1 MFAFGV
7 VLFALAL
14 VLSVAWHECGHM
26 WAAQATGMKVR
37 RYFVGFGPTL
47 WSVRRGETE
56 YGVKAL
62 PFGGF
67 CDIAGMTPYD
77 ELADD
82 ERDRAMFRQK
92 PWKRF
97 VVLLAGPA
105 QNFVLGF
112 VLIYFV
118 AVLAGL
124 PNLRDDADHAPV
136 YVEKVSCVASATDAA
151 GELLP
156 CSGAAPA
163 EAAGL
168 RPGDRIVAINGE
180 AVDNNSDLITTTQ
193 RTTGTASVQVQRD
206 DQTLTLQIPVTQVER
221 KMRTSNG
228 TLKSVTVGAIGV
240 TLTRP
245 DPIGPLEYNPLTA
258 IQGTF
263 EFTGHLAKATW
274 DALLSL
280 PSKIDD
286 LWTAVTGGPR
296 GEDTPVSV
304 YGASAMG
311 GEAAERGAWS
321 VFFMLLITINF
332 FLGAFNLVPL
342 LPLDG
347 GHMAI
352 VGYEKCR
359 DTVRRWMGRAEGGP
373 VDYMKLMP
381 LTYAVVIVMGAFMV
395 LTVTADII
403 NPIRLW

>member
-1 MFAFGV
+1 MLESPGFLFTILAFLV
-7 VLFALAL
+7 VLGPL
-14 VLSVAWHECGHM
+14 VFVHEYGH
-26 WAAQATGMKVR
+26 
-37 RYFVGFGPTL
+37 YIVGR
-47 WSVRRGETE
+47 WC
-56 YGVKAL
+56 GVKADTFSIGFGRKILGWTDKRGTEWKIGWL
-62 PFGGF
+62 PLGGYVQF
-67 CDIAGMTPYD
+67 AGDRDAVSQPDANWHNMPA
-77 ELADD
+77 E
-82 ERDRAMFRQK
+82 ERSHSFPAQ
-92 PWKRF
+92 PVWKRALI
-97 VVLLAGPA
+97 VLAGPVT
-105 QNFVLGF
+105 NFLFAIAIFAAFNMAYGVPTTPPVVG
-112 VLIYFV
+112 
-118 AVLAGL
+118 AVEPG
-124 PNLRDDADHAPV
+124 
-136 YVEKVSCVASATDAA
+136 SA
-151 GELLP
+151 
-156 CSGAAPA
+156 A
-163 EAAGL
+163 EAADL
-168 RPGDRIVAINGE
+168 RVGDRIVAINGE

-258 IQGTF
+258 IPGTF

>member
-1 MFAFGV
+1 M
-7 VLFALAL
+7 
-14 VLSVAWHECGHM
+14 
-26 WAAQATGMKVR
+26 
-37 RYFVGFGPTL
+37 
-47 WSVRRGETE
+47 
-56 YGVKAL
+56 
-62 PFGGF
+62 
-67 CDIAGMTPYD
+67 
-77 ELADD
+77 
-82 ERDRAMFRQK
+82 
-92 PWKRF
+92 
-97 VVLLAGPA
+97 
-105 QNFVLGF
+105 
-112 VLIYFV
+112 
-118 AVLAGL
+118 
-124 PNLRDDADHAPV
+124 
-136 YVEKVSCVASATDAA
+136 YVEEGQLCASATDAA

-180 AVDNNSDLITTTQ
+180 AVDNNSD
-193 RTTGTASVQVQRD
+193 RSRRRNAPRVPRRVQVQRD

-228 TLKSVTVGAIGV
+228 TLKSVTVGAVVRV

-245 DPIGPLEYNPLTA
+245 DPIGPLEYNPA
-258 IQGTF
+258 DGDS
-263 EFTGHLAKATW
+263 GHVRVHRHLAKATW

-304 YGASAMG
+304 YGASAMVARPPN
-311 GEAAERGAWS
+311 AARGACS
-321 VFFMLLITINF
+321 SCLITINF
-332 FLGAFNLVPL
+332 FLGRSTGAATTIGRWTYGHRRVREVP
-342 LPLDG
+342 
-347 GHMAI
+347 GHGAP
-352 VGYEKCR
+352 V
-359 DTVRRWMGRAEGGP
+359 DGRAEGGP